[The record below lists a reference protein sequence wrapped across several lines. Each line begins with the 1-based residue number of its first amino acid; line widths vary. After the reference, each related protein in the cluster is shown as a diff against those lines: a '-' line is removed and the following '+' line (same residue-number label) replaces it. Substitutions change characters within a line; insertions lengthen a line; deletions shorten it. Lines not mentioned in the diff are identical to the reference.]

1 MLEVRERDAF
11 VRDRKHCHAH
21 HALIHSES
29 DRGAEA
35 PMTEALP
42 LRDKLIATYPPDK
55 NEPGP
60 WLPHV
65 LAVLSGPHVA

>member
-1 MLEVRERDAF
+1 
-11 VRDRKHCHAH
+11 
-21 HALIHSES
+21 
-29 DRGAEA
+29 
-35 PMTEALP
+35 MTEALP